1 MLTKRSIEVLLRVER
16 MMENATRTLTSD
28 AEPRRGAAIAGP
40 DTVAAADERAPRG
53 N

>member
-16 MMENATRTLTSD
+16 MMENATATLAAAPT
-28 AEPRRGAAIAGP
+28 PQPGAAVTAP
-40 DTVAAADERAPRG
+40 NTVAAADGGPRG